1 MKNIVIISVQQRKN
15 VSSAVQEVLSE
26 YGCLI
31 KTRLGITDS
40 TSKKCSQT
48 GLIILEFL
56 GNKREINLMTKKFN
70 KFWTYNN
77 NIQIPRQNK

>member
-1 MKNIVIISVQQRKN
+1 MKNIIIISVEHRKN
-15 VSSAVQEVLSE
+15 TAVAVQEVLSE

-40 TSKKCSQT
+40 TPKKCSQT

-56 GNKREINLMTKKFN
+56 GNKREVTLMTKKLS
-70 KFWTYNN
+70 KIVGVTVKAVS
-77 NIQIPRQNK
+77 I

>member
-1 MKNIVIISVQQRKN
+1 MKNIVIISVEHRKN
-15 VSSAVQEVLSE
+15 TAVAVQEVLSE

-40 TSKKCSQT
+40 TPKKCSQT

-56 GNKREINLMTKKFN
+56 GNKREVTLMTKKLS
-70 KFWTYNN
+70 K
-77 NIQIPRQNK
+77 IVGVVVKAVSI

>member
-1 MKNIVIISVQQRKN
+1 MKNIIIISVKQRK
-15 VSSAVQEVLSE
+15 SASVLVQEILCE

-56 GNKREINLMTKKFN
+56 GNKREINLMIKKLS
-70 KFWTYNN
+70 KIEGVAVKTVS
-77 NIQIPRQNK
+77 I

>member
-1 MKNIVIISVQQRKN
+1 MKNIIIISVQQRKN
-15 VSSAVQEVLSE
+15 VSGAVQEILSE

-40 TSKKCSQT
+40 TAKKCSQT

-56 GNKREINLMTKKFN
+56 GNKREINLMSKKLS
-70 KFWTYNN
+70 K
-77 NIQIPRQNK
+77 IDGVAVKSVSI

>member
-1 MKNIVIISVQQRKN
+1 MKNINSSSVQHRKN
-15 VSSAVQEVLSE
+15 VSSSVQEVLRE

-56 GNKREINLMTKKFN
+56 GNKREINLMTKKLS
-70 KFWTYNN
+70 KIDGVTVKSVS
-77 NIQIPRQNK
+77 I

>member
-1 MKNIVIISVQQRKN
+1 MKNIIIISVKQRKS
-15 VSSAVQEVLSE
+15 VSVLVQEVLCE

-31 KTRLGITDS
+31 KTRLGITES

-56 GNKREINLMTKKFN
+56 GNKREINLMIKKLS
-70 KFWTYNN
+70 KIEGVAVKTVS
-77 NIQIPRQNK
+77 I

>member
-1 MKNIVIISVQQRKN
+1 MKNIIIISVKQRKS
-15 VSSAVQEVLSE
+15 VSVLVQEVLCE
-26 YGCLI
+26 YGCFI

-56 GNKREINLMTKKFN
+56 GNKREINLMIKKLS
-70 KFWTYNN
+70 KIEGVVVKTVS
-77 NIQIPRQNK
+77 I

>member
-1 MKNIVIISVQQRKN
+1 MKNIIIISVQHRKN
-15 VSSAVQEVLSE
+15 VSSSVQDVLSE

-56 GNKREINLMTKKFN
+56 GNKREINLMSKKLS
-70 KFWTYNN
+70 KIDGVTVKSVS
-77 NIQIPRQNK
+77 I

>member
-1 MKNIVIISVQQRKN
+1 MKNIIIISVKQRKN
-15 VSSAVQEVLSE
+15 VSCEVQEVLSE

-40 TSKKCSQT
+40 TPKKCSQT

-56 GNKREINLMTKKFN
+56 GNKREITLMNKKLS
-70 KFWTYNN
+70 K
-77 NIQIPRQNK
+77 IEGVIVKSVSI

>member
-1 MKNIVIISVQQRKN
+1 MKNIVIISVEHRKN
-15 VSSAVQEVLSE
+15 TAVAVQEVLSE

-40 TSKKCSQT
+40 TPKKCSQT

-56 GNKREINLMTKKFN
+56 GNKREINLMTKKLS
-70 KFWTYNN
+70 KIGGVTVKAVS
-77 NIQIPRQNK
+77 I

>member
-1 MKNIVIISVQQRKN
+1 MKNIVIISVEHRKN
-15 VSSAVQEVLSE
+15 TAVAVQEVLSE

-40 TSKKCSQT
+40 TPKKCSQT

-56 GNKREINLMTKKFN
+56 GNKREVTLMTKKLS
-70 KFWTYNN
+70 KLSGVKVKAVS
-77 NIQIPRQNK
+77 I

>member
-1 MKNIVIISVQQRKN
+1 MKNIIIISVKQRK
-15 VSSAVQEVLSE
+15 SASVLVQEILCE

-56 GNKREINLMTKKFN
+56 GNKREINLMIKKLS
-70 KFWTYNN
+70 KIEGIAVKTVS
-77 NIQIPRQNK
+77 I

>member
-1 MKNIVIISVQQRKN
+1 MKNIIIISVQHRKN
-15 VSSAVQEVLSE
+15 VSVAVQEVLSE

-40 TSKKCSQT
+40 TPKKCSQT

-56 GNKREINLMTKKFN
+56 GNKREVTLMTKKLS
-70 KFWTYNN
+70 KLSGVKVKAVS
-77 NIQIPRQNK
+77 I

>member
-1 MKNIVIISVQQRKN
+1 MKNIIIISVKQRKS
-15 VSSAVQEVLSE
+15 VSVLVQEVLCE

-31 KTRLGITDS
+31 KTRLGTTDS

-56 GNKREINLMTKKFN
+56 GNKREINLMIKKLS
-70 KFWTYNN
+70 KIEGVVVKTVS
-77 NIQIPRQNK
+77 I

>member
-1 MKNIVIISVQQRKN
+1 MKNIIVISVQHRKN
-15 VSSAVQEVLSE
+15 VSCAVQEILSE

-56 GNKREINLMTKKFN
+56 GNKREINLMTKKLS
-70 KFWTYNN
+70 KIDGVTVKSVS
-77 NIQIPRQNK
+77 I

>member
-1 MKNIVIISVQQRKN
+1 MKNIIIISVKQRKT
-15 VSSAVQEVLSE
+15 VSVAVQEILCE

-40 TSKKCSQT
+40 TDKKCSQT

-56 GNKREINLMTKKFN
+56 GNKREINSMSKKLS
-70 KFWTYNN
+70 K
-77 NIQIPRQNK
+77 IEGVAVKSVSI

>member
-1 MKNIVIISVQQRKN
+1 MKNIIIISVQHRKN
-15 VSSAVQEVLSE
+15 VSSSVQEVLSE

-40 TSKKCSQT
+40 TTKKCSQS

-56 GNKREINLMTKKFN
+56 GNKREINLMSKKLS
-70 KFWTYNN
+70 KIDGVTVKSVS
-77 NIQIPRQNK
+77 I